1 MHSSIFDV
9 ALLCSVS
16 GDRDQGTLLGSDQ
29 RAQVTNTLML
39 YQYIPFLGIMQAFGM
54 AGMEGLSE
62 GWP

>member
-39 YQYIPFLGIMQAFGM
+39 YQYIPFLGIMQAFEMGQY
-54 AGMEGLSE
+54 GGPL
-62 GWP
+62 